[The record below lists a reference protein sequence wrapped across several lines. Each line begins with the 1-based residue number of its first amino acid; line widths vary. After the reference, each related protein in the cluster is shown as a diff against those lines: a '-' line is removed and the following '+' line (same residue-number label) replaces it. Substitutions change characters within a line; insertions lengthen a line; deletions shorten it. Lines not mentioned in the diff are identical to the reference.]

1 MVVDSSALLSILFQ
15 EDDRELYLRAL
26 SSDDKRL
33 MSTVSFVETS
43 IVAERRRGADGLLVL
58 DQLIAATSIELVSV
72 DITQAHAARSAYRI
86 FGKGRH
92 PAALNFGDCFAYA
105 LAKTLMEP
113 LLYKGDDFSKTDV
126 AQVNV

>member
-1 MVVDSSALLSILFQ
+1 MVVDSSALLSILFD

-26 SSDDKRL
+26 DSDDKKF
-33 MSTVSFVETS
+33 MSTVSFVEAS
-43 IVAERRRGADGLLVL
+43 MVVERRRGTDGLLVL

-72 DITQAHAARSAYRI
+72 NVHQAHEARTAYRV

-92 PAALNFGDCFAYA
+92 PATLNFGDCFAYA
-105 LAKTLMEP
+105 LAITSMEP
-113 LLYKGDDFSKTDV
+113 LLFKGDDFSKTDV